1 MFTGEKDTKR
11 GCKGSVF
18 RGKGMV
24 SCTKCWQ
31 ELRKVS
37 TENLPWEVA
46 SWRSPVTSRSTVEA
60 KGRCEWI
67 LESERGGIG
76 PKEQRTLFQ
85 DLL

>member
-1 MFTGEKDTKR
+1 M
-11 GCKGSVF
+11 
-18 RGKGMV
+18 
-24 SCTKCWQ
+24 
-31 ELRKVS
+31 S